1 MHESRWYLDQNTNFS
16 QRVKA
21 SSSKKKY
28 FPNIVRFHCQSIS
41 NIPCLLLRCIA
52 LILVMWSS
60 LRCLEKINSLVFS
73 HLSITDMIFFFFP
86 QVSDRCDYVY
96 VNGKEMRGRVRMLV
110 NFTYG
115 YLRAQLEVKV
125 WIPKLPLHI
134 EVSDTE
140 LNQIKGW
147 RIPVNSNAQ
156 RYESLRWILR
166 ILSDWH
172 PHLILHTQ
180 WKLSRFPQKLKHLS
194 VSKFFK
200 G

>member
-1 MHESRWYLDQNTNFS
+1 
-16 QRVKA
+16 
-21 SSSKKKY
+21 
-28 FPNIVRFHCQSIS
+28 
-41 NIPCLLLRCIA
+41 
-52 LILVMWSS
+52 
-60 LRCLEKINSLVFS
+60 
-73 HLSITDMIFFFFP
+73 
-86 QVSDRCDYVY
+86 
-96 VNGKEMRGRVRMLV
+96 MLV

-156 RYESLRWILR
+156 RYASLRWILR

-172 PHLILHTQ
+172 PDLILHTQ
-180 WKLSRFPQKLKHLS
+180 
-194 VSKFFK
+194 
-200 G
+200 